1 MGRRADRDSV
11 SRQGAAASGDR
22 GAGSKATR
30 SHPGGREA
38 TGASIAVETAG
49 ESPVAQ
55 GGARGGGDA
64 AGHCL
69 RYALNAWPSGLAGLR
84 SGSGPPH
91 GRSWSHRAEG
101 SNEA

>member
-1 MGRRADRDSV
+1 VGRRADRDSV

-22 GAGSKATR
+22 GAGGEAAHSD
-30 SHPGGREA
+30 PGGREA

-64 AGHCL
+64 AGYENRGHF
-69 RYALNAWPSGLAGLR
+69 
-84 SGSGPPH
+84 
-91 GRSWSHRAEG
+91 
-101 SNEA
+101 